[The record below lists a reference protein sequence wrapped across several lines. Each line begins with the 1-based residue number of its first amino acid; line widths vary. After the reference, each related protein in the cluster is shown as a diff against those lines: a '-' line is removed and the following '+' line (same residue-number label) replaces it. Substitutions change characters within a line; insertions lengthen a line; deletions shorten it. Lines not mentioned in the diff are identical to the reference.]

1 MLDELEEP
9 VSKANKDYWDIGCRR
24 RWWFLLPCFAAWA
37 IFFLVLCLLPAG
49 YRSEATILISDQ
61 TVPDKIVPPNV
72 DIQLPQRLQGMTQ
85 QILSRSKL
93 QKIIED
99 FRLYPTHRTSVNP
112 VQVVERMRKDI
123 EILPVPI
130 DDLAQEEDPVTAAK
144 RALTVTPGTGKPP
157 DTLVFRLS
165 YTAGKPHLAQQV
177 TDALISLFIEE
188 NLAQRQRQ
196 SETTTNFL
204 QSQVEETRG
213 RMNEQGER
221 LQQFKARY
229 LGQLPEQKE
238 SNMQILSSLQSRL
251 QSAND
256 ALNRAEQQKLYL
268 ESLSQQYKSLEASL
282 SQGDT
287 STLESPAAID
297 KELER
302 LRTQL
307 TTLRGQYTE
316 RHPDVQNTKDEIAQA
331 EKLKKHIEDQINMAK
346 SQPGQVDTTPHPSS
360 WAEMQQLSPMIQVES
375 QLKSNRREVETA
387 QASINELEHEISGY
401 QSRLDVTP
409 MREQELQELTSAYD
423 QIKGNYESLLA
434 RQNDSQ
440 VATNLEKRQGGEEF
454 VVLNPP
460 SLPTKPNAPD
470 RFMLGLIGLGIGVA
484 LGLIVAVISELAQD
498 QVHTHSELQ
507 GLVDAPIL
515 AEVPVLLST
524 TERRAEHRKFQ
535 MEWLSATV
543 MVVAM
548 TAGTL
553 FLFVRG

>member
-9 VSKANKDYWDIGCRR
+9 VSKADKDYWDIVRRR
-24 RWWFLLPCFAAWA
+24 RWWFLLPCFAGWA

-61 TVPDKIVPPNV
+61 SVPDKIVPPNV
-72 DIQLPQRLQGMTQ
+72 DTQLPQRLQGMTQ

-93 QKIIED
+93 QKIIDD
-99 FRLYPTHRTSVNP
+99 FDLYPRHRASVNP
-112 VQVVERMRKDI
+112 GQVVDRMRKDI

-130 DDLAQEEDPVTAAK
+130 DDLAQEEDPITAAK

-157 DTLVFRLS
+157 ETLVFRLS

-196 SETTTNFL
+196 SEATTNFL
-204 QSQVEETRG
+204 ASQVEETRG
-213 RMNEQGER
+213 RLNEQVER
-221 LQQFKARY
+221 LQKFKAHY

-256 ALNRAEQQKLYL
+256 ALNRAQQQKLYL

-282 SQGDT
+282 NRGDT

-302 LRTQL
+302 LRAQL
-307 TTLRGQYTE
+307 TTLRGQYTD
-316 RHPDVQNTKDEIAQA
+316 RHPDVLNTKEEIAQA
-331 EKLKKHIEDQINMAK
+331 EKLKKRIEDQISTAK
-346 SQPGQVDTTPHPSS
+346 SGPGPADATPHPSS
-360 WAEMQQLSPMIQVES
+360 WAEIQQLSPMIQVES
-375 QLKSNRREVETA
+375 QLKSNSREIETA
-387 QASINELEHEISGY
+387 QASIKELEQEISAY
-401 QSRLDVTP
+401 QARLEVTP
-409 MREQELQELTSAYD
+409 MREQELQELTFGYD

-440 VATNLEKRQGGEEF
+440 VATNLEKRQGGQQF

-460 SLPTKPNAPD
+460 SLPVKPNAPD
-470 RFMLGLIGLGIGVA
+470 RFMLALIGLGVGVA
-484 LGLIVAVISELAQD
+484 LGLIVAVISELTQD
-498 QVHTHSELQ
+498 QLHTHGELQ
-507 GLVDAPIL
+507 GLVDAPIV
-515 AEVPVLLST
+515 AEVPALLST
-524 TERRAEHRKFQ
+524 TERQAVYRKSR
-535 MEWLSATV
+535 MEWLSATL